1 MKLDVFKRNFRLFC
15 VILLVNGLFHLAI
28 VNFPEA
34 FQASDVLPY
43 QLWVNVIFI
52 FVFLLPNRVAQGIL

>member
-1 MKLDVFKRNFRLFC
+1 MKLDVFSRNFKLIG
-15 VILLVNGLFHLAI
+15 VVLLINGLFHLAI
-28 VNFPEA
+28 TNFPEA

-43 QLWVNVIFI
+43 QLWINVVFI

>member
-1 MKLDVFKRNFRLFC
+1 MKLDVFKRNFRLIG
-15 VILLVNGLFHLAI
+15 VVLLVNGLFHLVL

-43 QLWVNVIFI
+43 QLWVNVVFI